1 MHLPLSIQSALR
13 TLIALTVALACAPIS
28 ASAQSGDVS
37 TSVDRVAPRQDLR
50 SPDTRD
56 VADGREYPPTPTVRD
71 RALRSSQGFTDD
83 QRRLVER
90 FKRGS
95 SYREALTAAH
105 QATLKELN
113 ARQPASAT
121 GFDWFAAAAGA
132 AAALGLI
139 LLMTAGVL
147 LVRRRAQREQPIAV
161 S

>member
-1 MHLPLSIQSALR
+1 MRGWADAAAIDR
-13 TLIALTVALACAPIS
+13 
-28 ASAQSGDVS
+28 GDVS

-105 QATLKELN
+105 QATLKELS